1 MLKTEQQEGMQH
13 TYSDAGMLIRQA
25 ETGELYAEAW
35 DVLPCRYTYEETE
48 EPIDPPEEGEDAP
61 DPEEAGA
68 EDYEAALREMGVEL

>member
-1 MLKTEQQEGMQH
+1 MLITEERDGMH
-13 TYSDAGMLIRQA
+13 YAYSDTGMMIRQV
-25 ETGELYAEAW
+25 ETGVLYAEAW

-48 EPIDPPEEGEDAP
+48 EPIDPPEEGGDAP